1 MKKIFRNIL
10 LIAGLSI
17 VYTACENDPVGP
29 ILGNAESFVAPSI
42 TNPAT
47 AASQELLPDEAT
59 SLFEKFEWTSADYGI
74 SLPTN
79 YVLSV
84 DTSDTFAN
92 PVVLG
97 SGPIT
102 SLEITVGEF
111 NDALLKLG
119 LPGFEE
125 NTVSIMASAAVTG
138 GNIENLNSQII
149 HRTVTTY
156 QDSDCGT
163 FCTVG
168 LIGSASP
175 GDWGTD
181 TDMRLN
187 DPERIDKNTWT
198 LTVFLKGGNEVKFRA
213 SDSWDVNWGAADFPS
228 GTGTQG
234 GANIPI
240 PADDYYKVTF
250 NDITGEYSF
259 TALSPSVYITV
270 GVIGSGTSG
279 GWDSDTDLTKDVGN
293 PHLWTGEITLTDGEA
308 KFRAE
313 NDWAA
318 NWGAVNFP
326 SGFGTGG
333 GPNIPV
339 KAGTYFVWFND
350 ATGEYAFMDKNDK
363 TPYTTIGIIGS
374 ATPGGWDTDT
384 DMIQNPSNPYRWS
397 VIISLTEA
405 ETKFRAD
412 NDWAVNWGGVGL
424 PSGIGIKG
432 GPNIA
437 VKEGKYTIHF
447 HSGTGEY
454 TYLK

>member
-10 LIAGLSI
+10 LIAGLGIGYS
-17 VYTACENDPVGP
+17 ACENEPVGP
-29 ILGNAESFVAPSI
+29 ILGDASTFINPVIS
-42 TNPAT
+42 NPAT
-47 AASQELLPDEAT
+47 TDPTELLADNAT
-59 SLFEKFEWTSADYGI
+59 DVYEKFEWTTADYGI
-74 SLPTN
+74 SLPAN

-84 DTSDTFAN
+84 DTSDAFTK

-97 SGPIT
+97 SGAIT
-102 SLEITVGEF
+102 SLEVSVEEF
-111 NDALLKLG
+111 NEALLKLG

-125 NTVSIMASAAVTG
+125 NTVSIRASAAVTG

-163 FCTVG
+163 YCTVG

-198 LTVFLKGGNEVKFRA
+198 LTVFLKGGKEVKFRA
-213 SDSWDVNWGAADFPS
+213 NDDWAVNWGAADFPS

-259 TALSPSVYITV
+259 TALSSSVYTTV
-270 GVIGSGTSG
+270 GIIGSGTAG
-279 GWDSDTDLTKDVGN
+279 GWDSDTDLTKDTLNTHIWKAEV
-293 PHLWTGEITLTDGEA
+293 TLTDGEA

-318 NWGAVNFP
+318 NWGAKTYP
-326 SGFGTGG
+326 SGYATGG
-333 GPNIPV
+333 GSNIPV
-339 KAGTYFVWFND
+339 KAGTYFVCFND

-384 DMIQNPSNPYRWS
+384 DLIQNPSNPYRWS

-424 PSGIGIKG
+424 PSGIGIKN

-437 VKEGKYTIHF
+437 VKEGKYTLHF
-447 HSGTGEY
+447 HTGTGEY
-454 TYLK
+454 AYLK